1 MNTVHRF
8 VLLLLACGMYAYGGE
23 RPYELVWAN
32 RTHDD
37 HPAQVPFTDA
47 RGWTV
52 VCERASATLTTST
65 NELLFGDGTVQLT
78 YCALDQKPIVRLEP
92 LHPIVITQQFDAVSC
107 WIYGNNHSYAPDPKT
122 PPVSISLEFGDAQ
135 GKSLVLP
142 LLHVHHQAWFL
153 AHRRLT
159 AEHVERLSHGA
170 TLRAI
175 LVANGTNREARTLFF
190 NSLAFFQ
197 ESFPALTFS
206 QRPQRGVTVFPTC
219 DPGLNTGPGRLPFPT
234 RAGTIIPDDPVPHTV
249 TVEKQGQTYGF
260 IRDGADGRLEIK
272 LPEKMGQWDDLAV
285 RWNGAAWLRIGVDG
299 GVYFEAGRATRETC
313 EISQDGAAVVYRG
326 TLNGCASSIRFELV
340 GKSLVA
346 DLQVAGH
353 DVREV
358 RFGACA
364 DLNKPR
370 AIGLPYYTYNGYG
383 DPMGRPHVVVSDT
396 GDAQSPYLYLMAHVD
411 WTQSNATE
419 PFGLNDRSDG
429 CIYSNGGVRYVPR
442 TDTVCNPCFER
453 FVWSISPEVD
463 EVLPVIPN
471 PTSVWKHVTGRGVW
485 RAHGA
490 GQRDQD
496 AAYWRSIHR
505 RGMTQL
511 IVTDHEVGWRDGNE
525 SFTFRTK
532 PAPKKGGDEGQYT
545 YARIMQDEL
554 GFVYGPYNNFTDF
567 APVNEYW
574 SFDMISRSRDNQLQH
589 AWERCYAPKPAR
601 AVEYCEKLAPVIQK
615 KFTFSTAYCDVHTA
629 VTPWSRVDF
638 DPRVPGAG
646 SFASV
651 FYAYGE
657 IMLLQKQAWNGP
669 VYSEGNNHF
678 PYCGLTDGNYAQDQA
693 YRIAENPWIVNF
705 DLRRLHD
712 LCCNFGMGAPD
723 MFYPGKSQPADFD
736 AMLDRFLTATLAFGH
751 PGFFVH
757 TRPGEL
763 RSYYMIQPIAA
774 DYTQQPVQSIEYI
787 DADGAL
793 YPARLA
799 MGNGVYARSQLLIRY
814 ANGTSVI
821 ANGNTTDMLRVRLA
835 GQQIE
840 LPPNGYRA
848 QTADRRIRV
857 FSGEVDGRRADC
869 AVSPTVTY
877 VDGRGAFVRFDEG
890 ACAGKA
896 AYKRSSET
904 MRTWGEKPANP
915 PPRGEEIFLFDQQE
929 AGFPLTIESAVGLAE
944 DYSERGRA
952 EIRVARGLSY
962 ILPMSNAVSYRVVT
976 RASLPVSALS
986 CPESEV
992 VAGAVLNIR
1001 GEKGLYTYTVPAD
1014 AKEGSHLWASFENG
1028 WIDFTVVPPARLKVN
1043 YDQGTA
1049 TVLIHSR
1056 VEGSARLD
1064 GQPILLRKG
1073 SQTLKVARSVDP
1085 CVEQLTFS
1093 LAVPGCA
1100 PVRYALQREKIASG
1114 IALTQFSS
1122 GQCLRTGSEH
1132 RIATASGAQARAGT
1146 TACGGVEKKGI
1157 FMHPPYQGGCGYV
1170 FARYGLDLPESPRV
1184 FRFAVGKGD
1193 RSDLGDGILFKVLIN
1208 GETCYQEQVA
1218 THGWKSGEID
1228 LAPWAGKRIA
1238 LTLVADC
1245 GEKNNTVG
1253 DWGAWGDLAIDAKTP
1268 RYRWTPAPIKK
1279 R

>member
-1 MNTVHRF
+1 MNNALRIAF
-8 VLLLLACGMYAYGGE
+8 LCLACGVYGGE

-37 HPAQVPFTDA
+37 HPALVPFTQA
-47 RGWTV
+47 NGWTV

-65 NELLFGDGTVQLT
+65 NVLLFGEGTVQLT
-78 YCALDQKPIVRLEP
+78 YRALDQKPFIRLEP
-92 LHPIVITQQFDAVSC
+92 CQPIAFTQRFDAVSC
-107 WIYGNNHSYAPDPKT
+107 WVYGNNHSYAPDAKT
-122 PPVSISLEFGDAQ
+122 PPVNISLEFGDNQ
-135 GKSLVLP
+135 GKRVILP
-142 LLHVHHQAWFL
+142 LLHVHHKEWFK

-159 AEHVERLSHGA
+159 SEQAEQLSRGA

-175 LVANGTNREARTLFF
+175 LVANGNNREDRTIFF
-190 NSLAFFQ
+190 NSLALFQ
-197 ESFPALTFS
+197 ESFPPLTFPPRS
-206 QRPQRGVTVFPTC
+206 QRGVKIFPTC
-219 DPGLNTGPGRLPFPT
+219 DQGLNTGPASLPFPT
-234 RAGTIIPDDPVPHTV
+234 RAWTVVPEDPGAHTV
-249 TVEKQGQTYGF
+249 TLEKQDDAYCF
-260 IRDGADGRLEIK
+260 VRDGADGRLEVK
-272 LPEKMGQWDDLAV
+272 LPSKMGQWDDLAA

-299 GVYFEAGRATRETC
+299 GIYFEAGRAAHETC
-313 EISQDGAAVVYRG
+313 DIRQEGEAVVYRG
-326 TLNGCASSIRFELV
+326 TLNGCASSIRFQLV

-346 DLQVAGH
+346 DLQVAGRNVH
-353 DVREV
+353 EV

-364 DLNKPR
+364 DLRKPR
-370 AIGLPYYTYNGYG
+370 VIGLPYYTYNGYG
-383 DPMGRPHVVVSDT
+383 DAMGRPHVVVSDT
-396 GDAQSPYLYLMAHVD
+396 GDARSPYLYLMAHVD

-419 PFGLNDRSDG
+419 PFGLSERSDG
-429 CIYSNGGVRYVPR
+429 AFYSNGGVRYVPR
-442 TDTVCNPCFER
+442 TDGTRNPCFER
-453 FVWSISPEVD
+453 FVWTLSPEFD
-463 EVLPVIPN
+463 EVLPTIPN
-471 PTSVWKHVTGRGVW
+471 PTSAWKQVTGRGVW

-490 GQRDQD
+490 GQRDHD
-496 AAYWRSIHR
+496 AAYWRNVHR
-505 RGMTQL
+505 RGMTQI

-532 PAPKKGGDEGQYT
+532 PAPKKGGDEGQYA

-574 SFDMISRSRDNQLQH
+574 SYDMISRTRDNQLQQ

-601 AVEYCEKLAPVIQK
+601 AVEYCEKLAPIIQK
-615 KFTFSTAYCDVHTA
+615 KFNFSTAYCDVHTA

-638 DPRVPGAG
+638 DARVPGAG

-678 PYCGLTDGNYAQDQA
+678 PYCGLTDGNYAQDQS

-723 MFYPGKSQPADFD
+723 MFYPGKSLPADFD
-736 AMLDRFLTATLAFGH
+736 IMLDRFLTATVAFGH

-774 DYTQQPVQSIEYI
+774 DYTQHAVQSIEYI
-787 DADGAL
+787 DADGSL

-799 MGNGVYARSQLLIRY
+799 IGNGVYARSQLLIRY
-814 ANGTSVI
+814 ANGTWVM
-821 ANGNTTDMLRVRLA
+821 ANGNATEMVRVRLA
-835 GQQIE
+835 GQQLE

-857 FSGEVDGRRADC
+857 FSGEVDGRRADY
-869 AVSPTVTY
+869 AISPTVTY
-877 VDGRGAFVRFDEG
+877 VDGRGAFVRFDEA

-896 AYKRSSET
+896 VYKKSAEA
-904 MRTWGEKPANP
+904 MRTWGEKPAKP
-915 PPRGEEIFLFDQQE
+915 ASRGEEIFLFDQQE

-944 DYSERGRA
+944 DYSECGRA

-962 ILPMSNAVSYRVVT
+962 VMPMSNAVSYRVVT
-976 RASLPVSALS
+976 RASI
-986 CPESEV
+986 PESVLSSAESDV
-992 VAGAVLNIR
+992 VAGATVQIR
-1001 GEKGLYTYTVPAD
+1001 GQKGTYTFTVPPQTKA
-1014 AKEGSHLWASFENG
+1014 GSHVWASFEQA
-1028 WIDFTVVPPARLKVN
+1028 WIDFNVVAPAQLKVN
-1043 YDQGTA
+1043 YEQGMA
-1049 TVLIHSR
+1049 TVMIRSR

-1064 GQPILLRKG
+1064 GQPVVLRKG
-1073 SQTLKVARSVDP
+1073 TQTIKVARSVDP
-1085 CVEQLTFS
+1085 LIEQLFFS
-1093 LAVPGCA
+1093 LAVPGFE

-1114 IALTQFSS
+1114 VTLAQFAA
-1122 GQCLRTGSEH
+1122 GQCVRDGREQG
-1132 RIATASGAQARAGT
+1132 IVAASGAQARKGAT
-1146 TACGGVEKKGI
+1146 TCGGVEKRGI

-1170 FARYGLDLPESPRV
+1170 FARYSVELPDEPLV

-1193 RSDLGDGILFKVLIN
+1193 HSDLGDGILFKVLVN
-1208 GETCYQEQVA
+1208 GESRYQEQVVA
-1218 THGWKSGEID
+1218 HGWKSGEID

-1238 LTLVADC
+1238 LTLLTDC
-1245 GEKNNTVG
+1245 GEKNNTAG
-1253 DWGAWGDLAIDAKTP
+1253 DWGAWGDLAIEAKTP
-1268 RYRWTPAPIKK
+1268 RYRWFPVSVSRK